1 MMSGIR
7 AKNTRPEIQIRK
19 SLYAAGYRYRLHGK
33 LPGKPDLVFPGRK
46 AVLFVNGCFWHGHD
60 CHLFRL
66 PATRPEFWQAKI
78 ASNIS
83 RDARTIDLLHEG
95 GWRVGTV
102 WECAL
107 RGRERMPFDNVMNRI
122 GNWLNSGQN
131 DLSIRGSSS
140 IAAEENPI
148 AGPYT

>member
-7 AKNTRPEIQIRK
+7 GKNTRPEIRIRK
-19 SLYAAGYRYRLHGK
+19 SLHAAGYRYRLHGQ

-46 AVLFVNGCFWHGHD
+46 AVLFVNGCFWHGHG

-66 PATRPEFWQAKI
+66 PATRSEFWQAKI

-83 RDARTIDLLHEG
+83 RDARAIDLLHEG

-107 RGRERMPFDNVMNRI
+107 RGRERLFFDDVMDEI

-131 DLSIRGSSS
+131 DLLIRGDSSNAKEKS
-140 IAAEENPI
+140 PVT
-148 AGPYT
+148 GPDA